1 MASQIR
7 CNNGHY
13 YDANL
18 DKCPF
23 CVEGVGTVLMD
34 RAGSKSN
41 NTPTPM
47 DSSDTNKDKEI
58 QKKNQDIVKK
68 QEPIVSNS
76 KADVKESP
84 KTVYL
89 GSSNDTPKIDAT
101 KTKEEPELIDRKE
114 QASSSVVTLAGW
126 LVVISNDNKGQSYK
140 ITFGF
145 NTIGRADTNHIP
157 LNFDNSISRVK
168 HASIV
173 YDYSNN
179 LFFIKHEDGKY
190 LTYLNGNVILDTK
203 ELKAFDKIKI
213 GNTELLFVP
222 LCGEQFKWDV

>member
-23 CVEGVGTVLMD
+23 CVEGAGTVLMERRD
-34 RAGSKSN
+34 SKSN
-41 NTPTPM
+41 STPTPIN
-47 DSSDTNKDKEI
+47 SSDRGKSKDN
-58 QKKNQDIVKK
+58 NQNIIDK
-68 QEPIVSNS
+68 QEPVISSSNTP
-76 KADVKESP
+76 DVRESP

-89 GSSNDTPKIDAT
+89 GSSNNDAPKVDIT
-101 KTKEEPELIDRKE
+101 NTKEEPELIDRKE
-114 QASSSVVTLAGW
+114 QASNGAVTLAGW
-126 LVVISNDNKGQSYK
+126 LVVISNDYKGQSYK

-145 NTIGRADTNHIP
+145 NTIGRAETNHIP

-190 LTYLNGNVILDTK
+190 LTYLNGNVILDIK

-222 LCGEQFKWDV
+222 LCGEQFKWDI